1 SLDGALLDLCKAE
14 GLGVITYFS
23 LAKGFLSGKYR
34 GKADLGQSER
44 GEDVAEYLNERGM
57 RILSALDAA
66 AGRHSAKQAEVALA
80 WIMARPGIT
89 APIASATTSAQM
101 DSLIRAAS
109 LKLSA
114 DDIAALDR
122 ASA

>member
-1 SLDGALLDLCKAE
+1 
-14 GLGVITYFS
+14 
-23 LAKGFLSGKYR
+23 
-34 GKADLGQSER
+34 
-44 GEDVAEYLNERGM
+44 
-57 RILSALDAA
+57 
-66 AGRHSAKQAEVALA
+66 GRHSAKQAEVALA

-89 APIASATTSAQM
+89 APIASATTPAQM
-101 DSLIRAAS
+101 ESLIRAAS